1 MKELKNSWEK
11 KLADQIKNSLSIKF
25 DKTITKTTPEN
36 RLSFC

>member
-25 DKTITKTTPEN
+25 DKAITKTTPEN